1 MEKSVHEYVPQRV
14 VHKEPTIS
22 IEVLVQCLAGTHE
35 NIEGTGNDV
44 LHVWALVKK
53 DFKESP
59 DAIIQDTD
67 FRHFLL
73 FIAAIY
79 G

>member
-1 MEKSVHEYVPQRV
+1 MSGG
-14 VHKEPTIS
+14 I
-22 IEVLVQCLAGTHE
+22 HE

>member
-1 MEKSVHEYVPQRV
+1 MDQTVSPFI
-14 VHKEPTIS
+14 PAS

-35 NIEGTGNDV
+35 NIEGARNDV

-53 DFKESP
+53 DFEESP

>member
-1 MEKSVHEYVPQRV
+1 MLVA
-14 VHKEPTIS
+14 S
-22 IEVLVQCLAGTHE
+22 IEVLVHCLAGIHQ
-35 NIEGTGNDV
+35 NVEGTGNDV

-53 DFKESP
+53 DFEESP

>member
-1 MEKSVHEYVPQRV
+1 MLVA
-14 VHKEPTIS
+14 S
-22 IEVLVQCLAGTHE
+22 IEVLVQCQAGTHE

-44 LHVWALVKK
+44 LHVRALVKK
-53 DFKESP
+53 DFEESP

-67 FRHFLL
+67 FCHFLL
-73 FIAAIY
+73 FIATIY

>member
-1 MEKSVHEYVPQRV
+1 MLVASV
-14 VHKEPTIS
+14 
-22 IEVLVQCLAGTHE
+22 EVLVQCLAGTHE

-44 LHVWALVKK
+44 LQIWALVKK